1 MSELSPL
8 DVLGK
13 KFAVKFRGYPA
24 NEVHEY
30 LTEIAGAM
38 ESLMRERGELK
49 QQVHRLESELAT
61 FREREAALQEA
72 LVAAQRSAEATLEAA
87 RDDSQRIIEDGHG
100 LADRL
105 VEEANDRARTIDSVI
120 QQLRERRREARSELM
135 RVVELLQGFVED
147 DRSREQEER
156 TTPQLA
162 IMSRT
167 TESTGEGQG

>member
-8 DVLGK
+8 DILGK
-13 KFAVKFRGYPA
+13 KFAVRFRGYPA

-38 ESLMRERGELK
+38 EGLMRERGELRQK
-49 QQVHRLESELAT
+49 VHRLEDELSS

-72 LVAAQRSAEATLEAA
+72 LVAAQRTAESTIESA
-87 RDDSQRIIEDGHG
+87 RDEGQRIIADGHG

-105 VEEANDRARTIDSVI
+105 VEEANERARKIDDVI
-120 QQLRERRREARSELM
+120 QQLREKRRETRSELI
-135 RVVELLQGFVED
+135 RLVEILQGLVDD
-147 DRSREQEER
+147 DRAREAEER

-162 IMSRT
+162 VLSRSN
-167 TESTGEGQG
+167 EGTGEGRG